1 VTHDHPDDALAR
13 PATGAPADA
22 VVDVTVNGSRRTGPV
37 SRRAAMQWVMGAV
50 AASALPNK
58 LRGQT
63 TGAPPMRQSSKE
75 EGRAIV
81 SQELAAKQPDPT
93 GAGYGTDPKLVKD
106 YKPGDVWPLT
116 FNEPQKK
123 TAAALADTI
132 IPKDDLG
139 PAASEVGV
147 VEMIDEWVSAPYP
160 QQKSD
165 RPVILDG
172 LSLLENESL
181 DRFNQRFE
189 SLSAGRRSAIC
200 DDICFVE
207 KAKPEHKKLAQF
219 FDKFRDLA
227 ASAYYATPPGWQAI
241 GYVGNT
247 PLVEFTGPP
256 PEVLERLGL
265 R

>member
-1 VTHDHPDDALAR
+1 VKNSNSDHDPLVHPLVDLTVHGSG
-13 PATGAPADA
+13 ATGPF
-22 VVDVTVNGSRRTGPV
+22 SRR
-37 SRRAAMQWVMGAV
+37 RAMQWVMGAV

-58 LRGQT
+58 LLGQT
-63 TGAPPMRQSSKE
+63 TGAPAKQQSSKE
-75 EGRAIV
+75 VGRAIPP
-81 SQELAAKQPDPT
+81 QELAAKQPDPT
-93 GAGYGTDPKLVKD
+93 GVPGGYGTDPKLVKD

-123 TAAALADTI
+123 TAAALADAI
-132 IPKDDLG
+132 IPADDLG

-160 QQKSD
+160 QQQSD

-181 DRFNQRFE
+181 DRFNRRFE
-189 SLSAGRRSAIC
+189 ALKGDQRKAIC
-200 DDICFVE
+200 DDICFE
-207 KAKPEHKKLAQF
+207 PKAKPEHKKLARF
-219 FDKFRDLA
+219 FDKFRDLT
-227 ASAYYATPPGWQAI
+227 ASAYYATPPGWKAI

-265 R
+265 S

>member
-1 VTHDHPDDALAR
+1 VKADTTKADPLVELTVAGE
-13 PATGAPADA
+13 PAG
-22 VVDVTVNGSRRTGPV
+22 GSV
-37 SRRAAMQWVMGAV
+37 SRRRAMQWVMGTV

-58 LRGQT
+58 LLGQT
-63 TGAPPMRQSSKE
+63 TGDPVKQSSKE
-75 EGRAIV
+75 VGRAIPP
-81 SQELAAKQPDPT
+81 QELAAKQPDPDYP
-93 GAGYGTDPKLVKD
+93 GGYGTDPKLVKD

-116 FNEPQKK
+116 FNDAQKK

-132 IPKDDLG
+132 LPADDLG

-160 QQKSD
+160 QQKGD

-172 LSLLENESL
+172 LGLLESEAL
-181 DRFNQRFE
+181 DRFGKRFPE
-189 SLSAGRRSAIC
+189 LDDGQKRAIC
-200 DDICFVE
+200 DDICFAQA
-207 KAKPEHKKLAQF
+207 AKPQFQKLARF
-219 FDKFRDLA
+219 FEKFRDIA
-227 ASAYYATPPGWQAI
+227 ASAYYATPAGWKAI

-265 R
+265 S

>member
-1 VTHDHPDDALAR
+1 VNDFTPKAE
-13 PATGAPADA
+13 P
-22 VVDVTVNGSRRTGPV
+22 VVDVTIKGERPAGPV

-63 TGAPPMRQSSKE
+63 TGAPPKQQASKE

-81 SQELAAKQPDPT
+81 SQEPAAKQPDPT
-93 GAGYGTDPKLVKD
+93 GEGYGTDPKLVKD
-106 YKPGDVWPLT
+106 YRPGEVWPLT
-116 FNEPQKK
+116 LNEPQKK

-132 IPKDDLG
+132 IPGDKLG

-165 RPVILDG
+165 RPVILGG
-172 LSLLENESL
+172 LALLENESL
-181 DRFNQRFE
+181 DRFGKRFE
-189 SLSAGRRSAIC
+189 ALSADQRKAVC
-200 DDICFVE
+200 DDVCFE
-207 KAKPEHKKLAQF
+207 PKAKPEHKKLAQF
-219 FDKFRDLA
+219 FDKFRDLT
-227 ASAYYATPPGWQAI
+227 ASAYYATPAGWKAI

-265 R
+265 A

>member
-1 VTHDHPDDALAR
+1 
-13 PATGAPADA
+13 
-22 VVDVTVNGSRRTGPV
+22 
-37 SRRAAMQWVMGAV
+37 MQWVMGAV

-58 LRGQT
+58 LLGQT
-63 TGAPPMRQSSKE
+63 TGAPPKPQSSKE
-75 EGRAIV
+75 EGRAIL
-81 SQELAAKQPDPT
+81 SQEPAAKQPDPT
-93 GAGYGTDPKLVKD
+93 GEGYGTDPKLVKD
-106 YKPGDVWPLT
+106 YKPGEVWPLT
-116 FNEPQKK
+116 FNEHQKK

-132 IPKDDLG
+132 IPADDLG

-172 LSLLENESL
+172 LGLLENESL
-181 DRFNQRFE
+181 DRFNKRFGA
-189 SLSAGRRSAIC
+189 LSADQRKALC
-200 DDICFVE
+200 DDICFE
-207 KAKPEHKKLAQF
+207 QTAKPNHKKLAQF

-227 ASAYYATPPGWQAI
+227 ASAYYATPAGWKAI

-247 PLVEFTGPP
+247 PLVEFPGPP

-265 R
+265 T